1 MNTTCE
7 ESKCDRDV
15 FARKREDI
23 IGEQPEENSLKEL
36 EALQKFIPFTPSE
49 TSKGRGWNGMQAA
62 RYSRIPTGGELSLP
76 PVSLHSILLHLRS
89 PEKFNLQIEELKR
102 DTQVFLSL

>member
-49 TSKGRGWNGMQAA
+49 TSKGRGWNGMQAV
-62 RYSRIPTGGELSLP
+62 RYSRIPTDARREKQSEGSPTAAKDLS
-76 PVSLHSILLHLRS
+76 V
-89 PEKFNLQIEELKR
+89 
-102 DTQVFLSL
+102 